1 MLGKNDI
8 LDSLLRECEI
18 SKHLATKIPGGDTS
32 FQPCDSQRTM
42 LELMRYQSFCGLGGT
57 YAMYDGDWD
66 RYRELSQAAET
77 LEAKDFD
84 AAMDRQADGL
94 RKFFGDLS
102 DEEFSS
108 RPAKT
113 PLGEELPLGRTLL
126 ELPVKWMT
134 AYRMQMY
141 LYCKQAGNDEI
152 WTPNC
157 WAGIDMERP
166 VAN

>member
-18 SKHLATKIPGGDTS
+18 SKHLATKMPGGDMD
-32 FQPCDSQRTM
+32 FRPCASQRSM
-42 LELMRYQSFCGLGGT
+42 LELMRYQSFCGLGGS
-57 YAMYDGDWD
+57 YAMFDGNWD
-66 RYRELSQAAET
+66 RYRALSEGADA
-77 LEAKDFD
+77 LEAAGFG
-84 AAMDRQADGL
+84 AAMDKQADGL
-94 RKFFGDLS
+94 REFFGELT
-102 DEEFSS
+102 DEAFET

-166 VAN
+166 AVG

>member
-1 MLGKNDI
+1 MLGKDDL

-32 FQPCDSQRTM
+32 FQPSGSQRSM
-42 LELMRYQSFCGLGGT
+42 LELMRYQSFCGLGGS
-57 YAMYDGDWD
+57 YAMFDGNWD
-66 RYRELSQAAET
+66 RYRALSDAAGS
-77 LEAKDFD
+77 LEAKGFE
-84 AAMDRQADGL
+84 AAMDRQAEGL
-94 RKFFGDLS
+94 RNFFGALS
-102 DEEFSS
+102 DEDFAS
-108 RPAKT
+108 RSAKT
-113 PLGEELPLGRTLL
+113 PMGEELPLGRALL

-141 LYCKQAGNDEI
+141 LYCKQAGNQEI

-166 VAN
+166 AAT

>member
-18 SKHLATKIPGGDTS
+18 SKHLATKIPGGDVT
-32 FQPCDSQRTM
+32 FRPCASQRSM

-57 YAMYDGDWD
+57 YAMFDGNWD
-66 RYRELSQAAET
+66 RYRALAESSHTMEASGFGAAI
-77 LEAKDFD
+77 DV
-84 AAMDRQADGL
+84 QADGL
-94 RKFFGDLS
+94 RKFYSELT
-102 DEEFSS
+102 DEAFAKQS
-108 RPAKT
+108 AKT
-113 PLGEELPLGRTLL
+113 PMGEELPLGRALL

-152 WTPNC
+152 WTADC

-166 VAN
+166 PAS

>member
-18 SKHLATKIPGGDTS
+18 SKHLATKIPDGDVS
-32 FQPCDSQRTM
+32 FQPCASQRSM
-42 LELMRYQSFCGLGGT
+42 LDLMRYQSFCGLGGT
-57 YAMYDGDWD
+57 YAMFDGNWD
-66 RYRELSQAAET
+66 RYRALAESSSAMEAGGFAA
-77 LEAKDFD
+77 AIDQ
-84 AAMDRQADGL
+84 QADGL
-94 RKFFGDLS
+94 REFFGELT
-102 DEEFSS
+102 DEAFAT

-113 PLGEELPLGRTLL
+113 PMGEELPLGRALL

-166 VAN
+166 PAS